1 MSKTRTEMTRTTTD
15 AALPEP
21 VQIKTPAPIGPA
33 RVFRDTRYTSRT
45 LIMPD
50 GSPLPVIAGQ
60 VTACGD
66 DQYAFLKAHPDMQ
79 QLTE

>member
-1 MSKTRTEMTRTTTD
+1 MTKTRMGPERTTAD

-21 VQIKTPAPIGPA
+21 VQTESPASIGPA
-33 RVFRDTRYTSRT
+33 RVFRDTRYTSRM

-50 GSPLPVIAGQ
+50 GQSIPVITGK

-79 QLTE
+79 LLTE

>member
-1 MSKTRTEMTRTTTD
+1 MSKTRTDTERPTAV

-21 VQIKTPAPIGPA
+21 VQTESPAPIGAA
-33 RVFRDTRYTSRT
+33 RMFRDTRYTSRT

-50 GSPLPVIAGQ
+50 GSTLPVIAGQ

-79 QLTE
+79 LLTE

>member
-1 MSKTRTEMTRTTTD
+1 MSKTRTETGQTTAD
-15 AALPEP
+15 AALSEP
-21 VQIKTPAPIGPA
+21 VQTETPAPIGPA

-66 DQYAFLKAHPDMQ
+66 DQYAFLEAHPDMQ
-79 QLTE
+79 LLTE

>member
-1 MSKTRTEMTRTTTD
+1 MSKTRTETERTTTVT
-15 AALPEP
+15 ALPEP
-21 VQIKTPAPIGPA
+21 LQTETPAPIVPA

-50 GSPLPVIAGQ
+50 DTALPVIAGR

-79 QLTE
+79 LLTE

>member
-1 MSKTRTEMTRTTTD
+1 M
-15 AALPEP
+15 
-21 VQIKTPAPIGPA
+21 
-33 RVFRDTRYTSRT
+33 FRDIRYTSRT

-50 GSPLPVIAGQ
+50 DTTLPVIAGQ

-79 QLTE
+79 LLTE

>member
-1 MSKTRTEMTRTTTD
+1 MSKTRTETERTTAVT
-15 AALPEP
+15 ALPEP
-21 VQIKTPAPIGPA
+21 VQTESPAPIGPA

-50 GSPLPVIAGQ
+50 GQAIPVITGK